1 MANVSSINPES
12 LRISSKCSSKILRK
26 AKSATDG
33 SSKSATLPPSALTA
47 AISSI
52 NHEFIFSRWSARIPE
67 DSIHVLLFHNQM
79 SDQKRATC
87 RLSQCLK
94 CDRKT
99 CLPDFRVIPNPAST
113 NALFHHFQ

>member
-12 LRISSKCSSKILRK
+12 LRISSKCSSKILPK

-47 AISSI
+47 AISSM

-67 DSIHVLLFHNQM
+67 DGIHVLLFHNRM
-79 SDQKRATC
+79 SDQRELDWGQVNCSPSQGC
-87 RLSQCLK
+87 RYAAAPLLSC
-94 CDRKT
+94 
-99 CLPDFRVIPNPAST
+99 S
-113 NALFHHFQ
+113 